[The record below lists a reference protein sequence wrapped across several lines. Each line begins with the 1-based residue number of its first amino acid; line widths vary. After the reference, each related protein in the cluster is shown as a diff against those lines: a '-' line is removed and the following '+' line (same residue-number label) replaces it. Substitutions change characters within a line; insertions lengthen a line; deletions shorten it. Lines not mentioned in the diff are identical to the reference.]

1 MLTHEDAETNIR
13 LADASKKL
21 AEAAKRDSA
30 SMKTV
35 AVMTMAFLPGTFFA
49 ALFALP
55 LLQWGQE
62 QVMQHNFWVY
72 WAFTI
77 PFTVVIF
84 VIWAGFTK
92 WERTRP
98 KAVDEKK
105 DTDLAEKQ
113 PTA

>member
-55 LLQWGQE
+55 LLQWDQE
-62 QVMQHNFWVY
+62 QVMQRNFWVY

-77 PFTVVIF
+77 PFTVAIF

-92 WERTRP
+92 WETMRV
-98 KAVDEKK
+98 KVAEEKK
-105 DTDLAEKQ
+105 DTNMAEKRL
-113 PTA
+113 AA